1 MKYRVA
7 TDVGNSTSKSI
18 IYSATTRKSIATK
31 QKSVI
36 APMLTLPTFSEDDEA
51 LAVANLTNNL
61 VVHITSKSVP
71 VGLYAIGEKANKM
84 PGNRNMNI
92 RTGEKH
98 KHDIPVIMP
107 LAIIA
112 ANAVQEYYKEHN
124 ELPNEIDVTTEYS
137 TAVPAREFKPEIA
150 RSLEARLTGR
160 HIVTV
165 YATSNPVKV
174 NLTISH
180 SKVVQ
185 EGIPSVY
192 AIVEGPESLL
202 SEYHSEYDA
211 ETINKDY
218 AKKKLLIVDI
228 GDGTTEFVYI
238 INGKPDTDLS
248 DGERLGVGHAATAAK
263 KLFDELTAT
272 NISMNR
278 QQYMDAVLDET
289 HHFHEDA
296 VSAMNMANIQQ
307 AEQISEFVQEMFLD
321 RLAGNVD
328 EIVVLGGGSATFK
341 IALYP
346 MLKEFVES
354 VGARVLW
361 IPEKFAPSLNAVGLN
376 ILNEKVFYRGEE

>member
-1 MKYRVA
+1 MKYRLA
-7 TDVGNSTSKSI
+7 SDVGNSTTKSI
-18 IYSATTRKSIATK
+18 ILSYMNQKLAAVK
-31 QKSVI
+31 QKSVV
-36 APMLTLPTFSEDDEA
+36 APILTLPTFSEDDEKA
-51 LAVANLTNNL
+51 AVMNLQNNL
-61 VVHITSKSVP
+61 VVHIASPSVP
-71 VGLYAIGEKANKM
+71 VGIYAIGEKAIKM
-84 PGNRNMNI
+84 PNNRNMNI
-92 RTGEKH
+92 RTGNKH
-98 KHDIPVIMP
+98 KHDIPVIIP
-107 LAIIA
+107 LATIA
-112 ANAVQEYYKEHN
+112 AKAVQDHYDAEGN
-124 ELPNEIDVTTEYS
+124 LPTEIDVEVDYS
-137 TAVPAREFKPEIA
+137 TAIPAREFKPEVA
-150 RSLEARLTGR
+150 RILEGRLTGK

-165 YATSNPVKV
+165 YATSNPIKV
-174 NLTISH
+174 NVTIEGA
-180 SKVVQ
+180 KVVQ
-185 EGIPSVY
+185 EGIPAVY
-192 AIVEGPESLL
+192 AIVEGPEALL

-238 INGKPDTDLS
+238 ENGKPDTDRS
-248 DGERLGVGHAATAAK
+248 DGDRLGVGHAAKAAK

-272 NISMNR
+272 NITMNR

-346 MLKEFVES
+346 MLKEFTES
-354 VGARVLW
+354 VGAKVLW

-376 ILNEKVFYRGEE
+376 VLNEKLFYRGE

>member
-51 LAVANLTNNL
+51 QAVVNLTNNL
-61 VVHITSKSVP
+61 VVHITSQSVP

-107 LAIIA
+107 LATIA
-112 ANAVQEYYKEHN
+112 ANAVQDYYKEHSK
-124 ELPNEIDVTTEYS
+124 LPNELDVTAEYS
-137 TAVPAREFKPEIA
+137 TAIPAREFKPEIA
-150 RSLEARLTGR
+150 RALESRLTGD

-174 NLTISH
+174 NLKISQ

-185 EGIPSVY
+185 EGIPAVY
-192 AIVEGPESLL
+192 AIVEGPEALL
-202 SEYHSEYDA
+202 SEYHSDYNS

-238 INGKPDTDLS
+238 VNGKPDTDLS
-248 DGERLGVGHAATAAK
+248 DGDRLGVGHAAAAAK

-289 HHFHEDA
+289 HHFHADA

-346 MLKEFVES
+346 MLKHFAES
-354 VGARVLW
+354 VDARVLW

-376 ILNEKVFYRGEE
+376 ILNEKVFYRGEK